1 MGIGCLTNSLIDHQF
16 EYCDCQPEGHY
27 QCGRRRSLVPSS
39 TKWRKCHEV
48 GTWLGK
54 CSVHMWRPPTVHH
67 MHLLNHSTMSRWAVV
82 SLSFLLFEGF
92 PRVEP
97 LNLPQGS
104 IRLERSTG
112 FRPTPTR
119 FGCSVGTSQV
129 WPPVVVAMCSTV
141 KQCCAVL
148 CSAVQICMWKC
159 SIIESLDCS
168 QSKTN
173 GYIHAKNYAL
183 SSSSSCKWKFKPK
196 RTEPVIFQMK
206 MASHSNSWTIQHAS
220 HKCQLQPT

>member
-1 MGIGCLTNSLIDHQF
+1 
-16 EYCDCQPEGHY
+16 
-27 QCGRRRSLVPSS
+27 
-39 TKWRKCHEV
+39 
-48 GTWLGK
+48 
-54 CSVHMWRPPTVHH
+54 
-67 MHLLNHSTMSRWAVV
+67 MHLLNHSSSIHEYIKVY
-82 SLSFLLFEGF
+82 LFFEGF

-112 FRPTPTR
+112 FRPIPTR

-159 SIIESLDCS
+159 SITESLDCS
-168 QSKTN
+168 QSRTN
-173 GYIHAKNYAL
+173 GYIINVIYTQRIML
-183 SSSSSCKWKFKPK
+183 CLPGLLVSEYS
-196 RTEPVIFQMK
+196 TEPVIFQMK
-206 MASHSNSWTIQHAS
+206 MASRSDSWTIQHAS
-220 HKCQLQPT
+220 HKCQLQP